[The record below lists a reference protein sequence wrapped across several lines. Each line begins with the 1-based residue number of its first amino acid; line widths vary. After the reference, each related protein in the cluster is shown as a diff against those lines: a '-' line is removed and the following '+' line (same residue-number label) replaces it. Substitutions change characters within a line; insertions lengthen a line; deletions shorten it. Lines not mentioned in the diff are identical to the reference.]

1 MTEADIR
8 KYVKT
13 QLGISWVDV
22 EAENKDINELISMAL
37 DKLAPYYEGHR
48 FIQATGNII
57 DLSNH
62 KPLAIEKVYNIK
74 DNQIATLQEYAF
86 GGTGVVLF
94 DANLMTRIVSYQA
107 YKTLFNEVYVLF
119 FSSTTNFTN
128 EVS

>member
-94 DANLMTRIVSYQA
+94 DKLSPSQSKSDVSSGGWLFVSRILSQS
-107 YKTLFNEVYVLF
+107 
-119 FSSTTNFTN
+119 FSNSSNH
-128 EVS
+128 V